1 MLEINGFG
9 TPNVQI
15 SKTQVR
21 KHLNIYFNFFFYG
34 FSKTIFQGETNVTK
48 YFILRRIY

>member
-15 SKTQVR
+15 SKTHVR
-21 KHLNIYFNFFFYG
+21 KHLNNNEYIN
-34 FSKTIFQGETNVTK
+34 TTNIK
-48 YFILRRIY
+48 KWLHIK